1 MKSNYLASA
10 SAFVVFLALLFACNF
25 STAHLSSLKVG
36 KDRAVSQET
45 NSFAPNDPFYAV
57 ATVSN
62 APGKTKVKG
71 QLVVEDVAGE
81 KPGPVPNLEKT
92 LDLDGSGSATFS
104 FTPPPSGWP
113 VGKYKIEVIMLND
126 KGEQKDQ
133 KSASFSVS

>member
-1 MKSNYLASA
+1 MKSNHLASA
-10 SAFVVFLALLFACNF
+10 SAFVMFSALLFACNF

-45 NSFAPNDPFYAV
+45 STFAPNDPFYAV

-71 QLVVEDVAGE
+71 QLVVEDVPGE
-81 KPGPVPNLEKT
+81 KAGPVPNLERT

-113 VGKYKIEVIMLND
+113 VGKYKIEVIMLDD
-126 KGEQKDQ
+126 KGAQKDQ
-133 KSASFSVS
+133 KSVSFTVS

>member
-1 MKSNYLASA
+1 MKGNHLASV
-10 SAFVVFLALLFACNF
+10 SAFVLLIAVLFACNF
-25 STAHLSSLKVG
+25 SSAHLSSLKVG

-62 APGKTKVKG
+62 APGKVQVKG
-71 QLVVEDVAGE
+71 RLVVEDVPGE

-92 LDLDGSGSATFS
+92 LDLESSGTATFS
-104 FTPPPSGWP
+104 FTPPPRGWP
-113 VGKYKIEVIMLND
+113 PGKYKIEVVMLND

>member
-1 MKSNYLASA
+1 MKSNHLASA
-10 SAFVVFLALLFACNF
+10 CGIVNFLALLFACNC
-25 STAHLSSLKVG
+25 STAHLSSLKIG

-45 NSFAPNDPFYAV
+45 NSFAPKDPFYAV
-57 ATVSN
+57 ASVSN
-62 APGKTKVKG
+62 APGKVKVKG
-71 QLVVEDVAGE
+71 QLIIEDVAGE

-92 LDLDGSGSATFS
+92 LDLENSGSATFS
-104 FTPPPSGWP
+104 FTPPPGGWP

>member
-1 MKSNYLASA
+1 MKSNQLASA
-10 SAFVVFLALLFACNF
+10 SAFVIFLALLFACNF

-36 KDRAVSQET
+36 KDRAVTQET

-62 APGKTKVKG
+62 APGKVKVKG

-92 LDLDGSGSATFS
+92 LDLDGTSSATFS
-104 FTPPPSGWP
+104 FTPPPNGWP

>member
-1 MKSNYLASA
+1 LI
-10 SAFVVFLALLFACNF
+10 FLAVLFACNF

-36 KDRAVSQET
+36 KDRAVTQET
-45 NSFAPNDPFYAV
+45 NSFAPNDSFYAV

-62 APGKTKVKG
+62 SPGKVKVKG
-71 QLVVEDVAGE
+71 QLIVEDVPGE

-92 LDLDGSGSATFS
+92 LDLESSGSATFS

-113 VGKYKIEVIMLND
+113 AGKYKIEVTMIND

>member
-1 MKSNYLASA
+1 MKSKHLASA
-10 SAFVVFLALLFACNF
+10 SAFVIFLAALFACNF

-45 NSFAPNDPFYAV
+45 NNFGRNDPFYAI

-62 APGKTKVKG
+62 APGKIRVKG

-92 LDLDGSGSATFS
+92 LDLESSGTATFS

-113 VGKYKIEVIMLND
+113 VGKYKIDVIMLND
-126 KGEQKDQ
+126 KGEQKDE

>member
-1 MKSNYLASA
+1 MKSNHLASA
-10 SAFVVFLALLFACNF
+10 SAFAIFLAVLFACNF

-45 NSFAPNDPFYAV
+45 NSFSPNDPFYAV

-62 APGKTKVKG
+62 APGKVQVKG
-71 QLVVEDVAGE
+71 RLVIEDVAGE
-81 KPGPVPNLEKT
+81 KPGPVPNLERT
-92 LDLDGSGSATFS
+92 LDLDGSGNATFS

-113 VGKYKIEVIMLND
+113 AGKYKIEVIMLND

-133 KSASFSVS
+133 KSASLTVS

>member
-1 MKSNYLASA
+1 MKSNHLASA
-10 SAFVVFLALLFACNF
+10 SAFAIFLGLLFACNF

-62 APGKTKVKG
+62 APGKIKVKG

-81 KPGPVPNLEKT
+81 KSGPVPNLERT
-92 LDLDGSGSATFS
+92 LDLDGSGSASFS
-104 FTPPPSGWP
+104 FTPPPGGWP

-133 KSASFSVS
+133 KSASFNVS